1 MFKLIKEFLEFRKEK
16 ENINELKKSL
26 DFLRNQNIELEFF
39 ISMLSR
45 DFKKLDLF
53 IEKSKNIEQDILN
66 LEYLYLKLLFSSLNL
81 ISEKSYLMNEKVEIR
96 NLIRLGLYILL
107 RRYEPNYIEKVE
119 EIILKIKSINI
130 FEQNIIDEVILRNLN
145 KEDLKKLKS
154 TLNIQK
160 KD

>member
-39 ISMLSR
+39 ISILSR
-45 DFKKLDLF
+45 DFIKLDLY
-53 IEKSKNIEQDILN
+53 IEKSKNIEQNILN
-66 LEYLYLKLLFSSLNL
+66 LEYLYFKILFSSLNL
-81 ISEKSYLMNEKVEIR
+81 ISEKSYLMNEKIEIR

-130 FEQNIIDEVILRNLN
+130 LEQNIIDEVIIRNLN
-145 KEDLKKLKS
+145 KEDLKNLKS
-154 TLNIQK
+154 TLNIRE